1 VVDID
6 WAELKTSLPDVLDPF
21 CRERLGWQTSPPDLL
36 QDFWLPL
43 AQQLVIWHSQVEGA
57 LIQGILGGQ
66 GTGKTT
72 LAAIISQIL
81 RHAGLQVCQI
91 SLDDLY
97 KTYADRLLIQQSD
110 PRLRWRGPPGTH
122 DVDLGRS
129 VLAQL
134 KQGEPAQIPR
144 FDKSVW
150 NGMGDRTHPELV
162 SSADIVL
169 FEGWFVGVRPIDPPA
184 FDHAPPPIMTEDD
197 RAFARDMN
205 QRLQDYL
212 PLWDWLD
219 RLIILHPSD
228 YRLSQQWR
236 RQAEARMVATG
247 QFPMGRQSR
256 TGMSAIEIDEFVEYF
271 WKSLHPELFITPLL
285 PIADWVIEI
294 GSDHLPTTIR
304 RRES

>member
-1 VVDID
+1 MVNLD
-6 WAELKTSLPDVLDPF
+6 WAELKASLPDVLDPF
-21 CRERLGWQTSPPDLL
+21 CRERLGWQACPPELL

-72 LAAIISQIL
+72 LAAIIAQIL
-81 RHAGLQVCQI
+81 RHAGLQVCQM

-97 KTYADRLLIQQSD
+97 KTYADRLLLQQND

-122 DVDLGRS
+122 DIDLGRA
-129 VLAQL
+129 VLMQL
-134 KQGEPAQIPR
+134 KRGEPAQIPR
-144 FDKSVW
+144 FDKSAW
-150 NGMGDRTHPELV
+150 DGMGDRTHPEAV
-162 SSADIVL
+162 TRADIVL
-169 FEGWFVGVRPIDPPA
+169 FEGWFVGVRPIDPQA
-184 FDHAPPPIMTEDD
+184 FDHAPPPIVTPSD

-212 PLWDWLD
+212 PLWNWLD

-247 QFPMGRQSR
+247 RS
-256 TGMSAIEIDEFVEYF
+256 GMAAIEVDEFVEYF
-271 WKSLHPELFITPLL
+271 WKSLHPELFVTPML

-294 GSDHLPTTIR
+294 GSDHLPTHIR